1 MTNFSGLGDL
11 ILNDIKIISFTGE
24 SPTSSGQLAVDDY
37 RLCADRLDTTTKV
50 LETDL
55 PRS

>member
-11 ILNDIKIISFTGE
+11 SAFKIISFTGE
-24 SPTSSGQLAVDDY
+24 SPTSSGQLAVDD
-37 RLCADRLDTTTKV
+37 RQLCADRLDTTPKA
-50 LETDL
+50 LEADL